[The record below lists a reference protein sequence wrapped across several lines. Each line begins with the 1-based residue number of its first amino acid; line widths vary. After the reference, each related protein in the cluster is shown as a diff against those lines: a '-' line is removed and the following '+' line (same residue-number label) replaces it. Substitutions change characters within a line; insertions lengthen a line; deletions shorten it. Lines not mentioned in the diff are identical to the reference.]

1 MNTMF
6 LATVVGWYMVIFGLL
21 MLSRQE
27 LMTSV
32 FSEIMAQKSLFFMLA
47 FITLLVGLLLVA
59 SHNIWVMD
67 WPVSLTVFGWCILG
81 GALIRLFFLEFMLK
95 AGRSF
100 KQTNEHDHDRSFF
113 SRLWIIP
120 TPTRLLFPGITSE
133 GGASSMA

>member
-27 LMTSV
+27 LIRSIFSDIMT
-32 FSEIMAQKSLFFMLA
+32 QKSLFFMLA
-47 FITLLVGLLLVA
+47 FITFLIGLLLVA
-59 SHNIWVMD
+59 SHNIWIMD

-100 KQTNEHDHDRSFF
+100 LSNRMNMIIMGLFF
-113 SRLWIIP
+113 LGFGLY
-120 TPTRLLFPGITSE
+120 LLLHVYYFP
-133 GGASSMA
+133 A